1 MRGGFGTARR
11 WRGSGDDDAGIMR
24 RRRICRQGWDE
35 WDDYNEDCDEGRD
48 KEEVV
53 RER

>member
-1 MRGGFGTARR
+1 
-11 WRGSGDDDAGIMR
+11 MR

-35 WDDYNEDCDEGRD
+35 WDEWDEDSNKYYDEDCDEGRD
-48 KEEVV
+48 EEEVV